1 LANSIN
7 RIRTIALVGQ
17 AGSGKTSLAE
27 ALLTKAGAVRTSGT
41 VERGTTVCDYA
52 PGEKQLRHS
61 LKLAVATFESKLDG
75 EPIRVHMLD
84 TPGYADFAGHAL
96 PALAA
101 VETAAIVINAQNGIE
116 MMTSRFMQ
124 YAEKRGLD
132 RLIIVNKIDATNVDC
147 ERLLDRIQQT
157 FGKECLPLNLPA
169 GDRSRVSDCFFA
181 PSGEADFSSVEEA
194 HRRLVEQVVE
204 VDERLTEQYLEKGEV
219 TPEELHEPLEQAMR
233 EGHLIPVVFTSAKTG
248 AGIAEL
254 LEVIVKLLAN
264 PTEGNPAVYER
275 EEGSGKRE
283 ALTASPDIHKHA
295 LAHVFKI
302 ETDPYIGRLAVFRVH
317 QGRLTPN
324 MQLYIGEGRKP
335 IKPAHLYMLRGKT
348 QTEVQEALPG
358 DICAIA
364 RIDEIQFDQI
374 LHDSPEDAHLHA
386 RPLELPTS
394 VFGLAVMPKKR
405 QDEQKVSD
413 VLHKIAAEDP
423 CFRIEHN
430 SQTNETVMRGLGEM
444 HLKAVLDKMSSQY
457 RIELDTHPPSV
468 PFRETIAAKADGHSR
483 HKKQTGGAGQF
494 GEVFL
499 KVEPLPRGKGFEF
512 VNAVKGGTIPS
523 QFIPSVE
530 KGVRNVLEAGFV
542 AGFPLQDV
550 RVIVYD
556 GKTHPVDSKDVAFMS
571 AGRKAFLDA
580 LAKAHPIVLE
590 PIVNVEIVAPEERMG
605 DIAGEISAHRG
616 QIRGSD
622 SSRPGV
628 LQITAQAPLSELEQF
643 PARLKSL
650 TAGRGSYSLEFS
662 HYEPAPLQL
671 QQKLQAAHRPQAEA
685 DWLARKNYRNCN
697 YTYDYRPAAAGGSAR
712 GCGRAVSARRV
723 MRKGARF

>member
-1 LANSIN
+1 MPNSISS
-7 RIRTIALVGQ
+7 IRTIALVGQ
-17 AGSGKTSLAE
+17 AGSGKTTLAE
-27 ALLTKAGAVRTSGT
+27 CLLAKAGAVHTAGS

-52 PGEKQLRHS
+52 PGEKQLHHS
-61 LKLAVATFESKLDG
+61 LKLAVASFEAKLNG
-75 EPIRVHMLD
+75 EPTRVHLLD
-84 TPGYADFAGHAL
+84 TPGYPDFAGHAL

-116 MMTSRFMQ
+116 MMTTRFMQ
-124 YAEKRGLD
+124 YAQKRGLD
-132 RLIIVNKIDATNVDC
+132 RMIIVNKIDGQNVDC
-147 ERLLDRIQQT
+147 EDLLQRIQQT

-169 GDRSRVSDCFFA
+169 GDRTKVSDCFFA

-204 VDERLTEQYLEKGEV
+204 VDENLTEKYLEKGEV

-233 EGHLIPVVFTSAKTG
+233 EGHLIPVVFTSARTG

-264 PTEGNPAVYER
+264 PTEGNPPVYVSTPT
-275 EEGSGKRE
+275 GSDGDIKD
-283 ALTASPDIHKHA
+283 LTAIPDPGKHA

-302 ETDPYIGRLAVFRVH
+302 ETDPYIGRIAVFRVH

-364 RIDEIQFDQI
+364 RIDEIQFDNI
-374 LHDSPEDAHLHA
+374 LHDSVEEAHLHA
-386 RPLELPTS
+386 RALELPTP

-413 VLHKIAAEDP
+413 VLHKVAAEDP

-430 SQTNETVMRGLGEM
+430 AQTNETVMRGLGEM
-444 HLKAVLDKMSSQY
+444 HLRAILDKMATQY
-457 RIELDTHPPSV
+457 KLELDTHPPSV
-468 PFRETIAAKADGHSR
+468 PFRETIAAKAEGHSR

-494 GEVFL
+494 GEVYL

-530 KGVRNVLEAGFV
+530 KGVRNVLETGFV

-580 LAKAHPIVLE
+580 LAKARPMVLE
-590 PIVNVEIVAPEERMG
+590 PIVNVDIVAPEEKMG
-605 DIAGEISAHRG
+605 DIAGELSAHRG
-616 QIRGSD
+616 SIRGSD
-622 SSRPGV
+622 SPRPGL

-643 PARLKSL
+643 PARLKSI

-662 HYEPAPLQL
+662 HYEPAPPLL

-685 DWLARKNYRNCN
+685 E
-697 YTYDYRPAAAGGSAR
+697 
-712 GCGRAVSARRV
+712 
-723 MRKGARF
+723 